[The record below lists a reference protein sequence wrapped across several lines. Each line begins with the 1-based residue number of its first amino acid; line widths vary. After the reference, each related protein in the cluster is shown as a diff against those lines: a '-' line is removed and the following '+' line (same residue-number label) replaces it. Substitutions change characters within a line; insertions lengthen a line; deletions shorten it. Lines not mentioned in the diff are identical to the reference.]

1 MRFADATPGLE
12 LPELRVELTHEL
24 LAAYAGATWDF
35 HRYHYDADF
44 ARETA
49 GARDAFADGQMLGA
63 LLARQLMAWSAPE
76 GWVRRL
82 ALRYRSMSF
91 PGETLLF
98 RGRVTATRVADSEDG
113 RESGLVECELTVAT
127 DDGRDVVAPASA
139 TVELPA

>member
-1 MRFADATPGLE
+1 MRLAEATPGLE
-12 LPELRVELTHEL
+12 LPELRIELTHEL

-44 ARETA
+44 ARATT
-49 GARDAFADGQMLGA
+49 GARDVFADGQMLGA

-91 PGETLLF
+91 PGETLVC
-98 RGRVTATRVADSEDG
+98 RGRVTQVRVENGSGLIECELSVATNDG
-113 RESGLVECELTVAT
+113 RE
-127 DDGRDVVAPASA
+127 VVAPASA

>member
-1 MRFADATPGLE
+1 MHFEDAAQGLE
-12 LPELRVELTHEL
+12 LPELRIELTHEL

-44 ARETA
+44 ARATA

-63 LLARQLMAWSAPE
+63 LLARQLMTWSAPE

-91 PGETLLF
+91 PGETLVF
-98 RGRVTATRVADSEDG
+98 QGRVTETRVDG
-113 RESGLVECELTVAT
+113 GNGLVECELTVAT
-127 DDGRDVVAPASA
+127 DDGRNVVAPASA

>member
-1 MRFADATPGLE
+1 MRFDEIESGQE
-12 LPELRVELTHEL
+12 LPPLRVALTHEL

-44 ARETA
+44 AREVA
-49 GARDAFADGQMLGA
+49 GARDAFVDGQMLGA

-91 PGETLLF
+91 PGETLVLS
-98 RGRVTATRVADSEDG
+98 GRVTGTRVEAG
-113 RESGLVECELTVAT
+113 SGLVECELAVAT
-127 DDGRDVVAPASA
+127 LDGRDVAAPAAA
-139 TVELPA
+139 TVELPAGT

>member
-1 MRFADATPGLE
+1 MRFDEVKPGQE
-12 LPELRVELTHEL
+12 LPELRVALTHEL

-44 ARETA
+44 AREVA
-49 GARDAFADGQMLGA
+49 GAPDAFVDGQMLGA

-91 PGETLLF
+91 PGETLVF
-98 RGRVTATRVADSEDG
+98 SGSVRATRVEGA
-113 RESGLVECELTVAT
+113 SGLTELDLSVTAL
-127 DDGRDVVAPASA
+127 DGRDVAVPASA
-139 TVELPA
+139 TVELPATVQ

>member
-1 MRFADATPGLE
+1 MIHFAEVTPGLE
-12 LPELRVELTHEL
+12 LPELRIELTHEL

-44 ARETA
+44 AREVA
-49 GARDAFADGQMLGA
+49 GARDVFVDGQMLGA
-63 LLARQLMAWSAPE
+63 LLARQLMEWSAPE

-91 PGETLLF
+91 PGETLLC
-98 RGRVTATRVADSEDG
+98 RGRVTAIRVEG
-113 RESGLVECELTVAT
+113 ESGLIECELTVAT

-139 TVELPA
+139 TVALPA

>member
-1 MRFADATPGLE
+1 MRFEAVETGQE
-12 LPELRVELTHEL
+12 LPELRVTLTHEL

-49 GARDAFADGQMLGA
+49 GAPDAFVDGQMLGA

-76 GWVRRL
+76 GWVRSL

-91 PGETLLF
+91 PGETLVC
-98 RGRVTATRVADSEDG
+98 RGRVSSTRVESG
-113 RESGLVECELTVAT
+113 SGLVTCDLAVVTL
-127 DDGRDVVAPASA
+127 DGRDVAAPASA
-139 TVELPA
+139 TVELPAATD

>member
-1 MRFADATPGLE
+1 MRLDDVAAGQE
-12 LPELRVELTHEL
+12 IPELRVPLTHEL

-49 GARDAFADGQMLGA
+49 GARDAFVDGQMLGA
-63 LLARQLMAWSAPE
+63 LLARQLMAWSAPQ

-91 PGETLLF
+91 PGETLLCS
-98 RGRVTATRVADSEDG
+98 GRVRETRLEAG
-113 RESGLVECELTVAT
+113 SGLVELELAVQTL
-127 DDGRDVVAPASA
+127 DGRDVAVPASA
-139 TVELPA
+139 TVELPRGTE